1 MTSRGMTSRE
11 VTGRRFLL
19 QAVPAL
25 LGGLA
30 AGGAARPGGPLRP
43 GVRPGAV
50 TQAPPAPQPDDA
62 LVRMR
67 AGTVRGTVRR
77 GVRSFLGIPYG
88 HVPGR
93 FRQAAA
99 AAPWAGVRDAMQFGA
114 VALQRLA
121 GAAEPIPSSE
131 QCLSLNVWSPAG
143 RPDPATGAL
152 PVMVWV
158 HGGANVSGA
167 SLQPIYDGQHF
178 ARSGVVC
185 VTLNYRLG
193 VFGFLELGDVLGAPY
208 RGSGNNALRD
218 QMLALRWVR
227 DNIAAFGGDPRRV
240 TIAGQSAGAKDVAAL
255 VASPAARGLFQ
266 RFILESGGG
275 RTVVS
280 SEQAHEVAWRYV
292 ELLGLSRPRASG
304 LLGLD
309 TERLIEAQHALMID
323 PPYSYPLR
331 PVVDGRL
338 LPAMPEVAI
347 ALGCAAHVPL
357 LLGTNRDES
366 RLTLTKDA
374 ASRPLAGHNLSN
386 MDAAAFERMLL
397 RYDASTGIRMR
408 RDAPPGMPP
417 RDDIAMRAPDL
428 AEIRWRALTA
438 EEYWIPSVRV
448 AEAQS
453 GAGGEVWMYR
463 FDKAAA
469 SGSFEGR
476 AAHVSELPYV
486 WNNPDDPELEPL
498 VAGFDAALATR
509 MHAAWVAFIAGGA
522 PAAEG
527 LPEWPRYDG
536 QTRTTM
542 ILDTRS
548 RLENDP
554 ARGERQL
561 WSSLF
566 LASTGR

>member
-1 MTSRGMTSRE
+1 MNSRRL
-11 VTGRRFLL
+11 LL
-19 QAVPAL
+19 QAIPAL

-30 AGGAARPGGPLRP
+30 AGGAARPGGPLHPRT
-43 GVRPGAV
+43 AA
-50 TQAPPAPQPDDA
+50 QAPPADQPGDA
-62 LVRMR
+62 LVRTR
-67 AGTVRGTVRR
+67 AGTVRGIARR

-93 FRQAAA
+93 FRQAEAT
-99 AAPWAGVRDAMQFGA
+99 APWAGVRDAVRFGP
-114 VALQRLA
+114 VAPQRLA
-121 GAAEPIPSSE
+121 GAAEPISSSE
-131 QCLSLNVWSPAG
+131 QCLSLNVWSPV
-143 RPDPATGAL
+143 PAPPAVPTAALL

-185 VTLNYRLG
+185 VTFNYRLG

-218 QMLALRWVR
+218 QVLALRWVR
-227 DNIAAFGGDPRRV
+227 DNIAAFGGDPGRV
-240 TIAGQSAGAKDVAAL
+240 TLAGQSAGAKDVAAL
-255 VASPAARGLFQ
+255 VASPAARGLFH

-280 SEQAHEVAWRYV
+280 AEQAHEVASRYV

-304 LLGLD
+304 LLRLD

-338 LPAMPEVAI
+338 LPTMPETAI
-347 ALGCAAHVPL
+347 ALGCAARVPL
-357 LLGTNRDES
+357 LLGTNRDEL

-374 ASRPLAGHNLSN
+374 ASRPLAGHYLSN
-386 MDAAAFERMLL
+386 MDPGAFERMLM
-397 RYDASTGIRMR
+397 RYDASAGIRRR
-408 RDAPPGMPP
+408 RDALLGVPP
-417 RDDIAMRAPDL
+417 RDEISITAPDL

-453 GAGGEVWMYR
+453 GAGGDVWMYR

-498 VAGFDAALATR
+498 VAGFDAALAAR

-522 PAAEG
+522 PAADG

-554 ARGERQL
+554 RRAERQL

-566 LASTGR
+566 LAATGR

>member
-1 MTSRGMTSRE
+1 MTS
-11 VTGRRFLL
+11 RRFLL

-43 GVRPGAV
+43 GAAAM
-50 TQAPPAPQPDDA
+50 QAPLAPQPDDA
-62 LVRMR
+62 LVRIR
-67 AGTVRGTVRR
+67 AGTVRGTAHR

-93 FRQAAA
+93 FRQASA
-99 AAPWAGVRDAMQFGA
+99 AAPWAGVRDAVRFGA

-131 QCLSLNVWSPAG
+131 QCLSLNVWSPVPAIQPG
-143 RPDPATGAL
+143 LATGALL

-193 VFGFLELGDVLGAPY
+193 VFGFLELGDVLGASY

-218 QMLALRWVR
+218 QLLALRWVR
-227 DNIAAFGGDPRRV
+227 DNIAAFGGDPQRV

-255 VASPAARGLFQ
+255 VASPAARGLFH

-280 SEQAHEVAWRYV
+280 TEQAHEVAWRYV
-292 ELLGLSRPRASG
+292 ELLGLSRRRASG
-304 LLGLD
+304 LLELD

-323 PPYSYPLR
+323 PSYGYPLR

-338 LPAMPEVAI
+338 LPAMPETAI
-347 ALGCAAHVPL
+347 ALGGAAHIPL

-366 RLTLTKDA
+366 RLTLTKEA
-374 ASRPLAGHNLSN
+374 ASRPLAGHDLSN
-386 MDAAAFERMLL
+386 MDPETFERMLM
-397 RYDASTGIRMR
+397 RYDAS
-408 RDAPPGMPP
+408 AGMPP
-417 RDDIAMRAPDL
+417 RDDVSMTAPDL

-453 GAGGEVWMYR
+453 GAGGAVWMYR
-463 FDKAAA
+463 FDKAAS
-469 SGSFEGR
+469 SGPFEGR

-486 WNNPDDPELEPL
+486 WNNPDDPELAPL
-498 VAGFDAALATR
+498 IAGFDAALAAR
-509 MHAAWVAFIAGGA
+509 MHAAWVAFIAGDA

-527 LPEWPRYDG
+527 LPEWPSYDG

-554 ARGERQL
+554 ARAERQL